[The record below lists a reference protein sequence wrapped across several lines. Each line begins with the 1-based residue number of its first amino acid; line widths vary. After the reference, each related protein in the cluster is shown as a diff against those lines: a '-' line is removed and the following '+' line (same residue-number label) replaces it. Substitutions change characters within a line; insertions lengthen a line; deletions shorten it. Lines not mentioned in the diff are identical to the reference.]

1 MEPSGPLQFG
11 VEKAKINW
19 GTYLQDILRSR
30 GSASSQFQ
38 SYSGRGPSVVIQNE
52 RGEKLVIEVT
62 KTVKEA
68 RDRAADIEK
77 EYKRLARRSGV
88 SATTCPIPFYKGNP

>member
-1 MEPSGPLQFG
+1 VDSGTLRFG

-19 GTYLQDILRSR
+19 GTFLQDIMRSR

-38 SYSGRGPSVVIQNE
+38 NYSGRGPSVVVRNAN
-52 RGEKLVIEVT
+52 GEKRVLEVS

-68 RDRAADIEK
+68 RDRATAIETDFK
-77 EYKRLARRSGV
+77 TLDTAQWCERYDVPVSFLSG
-88 SATTCPIPFYKGNP
+88 